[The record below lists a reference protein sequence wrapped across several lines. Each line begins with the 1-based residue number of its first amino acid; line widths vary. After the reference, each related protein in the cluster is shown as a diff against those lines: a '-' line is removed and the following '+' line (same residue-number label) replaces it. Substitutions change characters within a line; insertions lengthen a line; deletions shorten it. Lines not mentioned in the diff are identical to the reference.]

1 MDESDYCS
9 DDSLEETDNGGHVKG
24 PVPVPVPEM
33 DDTSSN
39 KGHDSDPRS
48 DNSESRLSEHPL
60 TDEQLDGN
68 ATEEMG
74 TAVGHLGNEE
84 TGNPAED
91 NITEDYIIE
100 DDMQDLGF
108 QQNDVSDLGPDHAE
122 AAESQETGRGEE
134 EDDEDEDKT
143 GEMTEEYAT
152 ESDTKYS
159 ETEFYDYDS
168 YALDAMRRTVAKK
181 GGSGRSILLKGKEGG
196 KAKQTKHGQQSK
208 QENQSKTKHYVVGS
222 KSSGKV
228 SFNVEPELES
238 KVIIINFYNNVFQT
252 LVFLST
258 RSEHMPTQS
267 VYPKM

>member
-9 DDSLEETDNGGHVKG
+9 DDSLEETANGGHVKV

-39 KGHDSDPRS
+39 KGHGSGPRS
-48 DNSESRLSEHPL
+48 DNSESRLNEHPL

-74 TAVGHLGNEE
+74 AAAEHLDNEE

-91 NITEDYIIE
+91 NITEDYVIE

-108 QQNDVSDLGPDHAE
+108 QQNYVSDEDDDDNIILETMLESQTKDLGSDHAV

-134 EDDEDEDKT
+134 ADDEDEEKT

-152 ESDTKYS
+152 ESETKLS

-168 YALDAMRRTVAKK
+168 DALDAMRRSVGEM
-181 GGSGRSILLKGKEGG
+181 GGSGRSILLKGKEGD
-196 KAKQTKHGQQSK
+196 KAKKTKHGQQSK
-208 QENQSKTKHYVVGS
+208 QKNQSKTKHYGLSS
-222 KSSGKV
+222 KSSTKV
-228 SFNVEPELES
+228 SFNVEPQLES
-238 KVIIINFYNNVFQT
+238 EVII
-252 LVFLST
+252 
-258 RSEHMPTQS
+258 
-267 VYPKM
+267 

>member
-9 DDSLEETDNGGHVKG
+9 DDSLEETDNGSHVKV

-39 KGHDSDPRS
+39 KGHDSGPRS
-48 DNSESRLSEHPL
+48 DNSASRLSGHPL
-60 TDEQLDGN
+60 TDEQIDGN
-68 ATEEMG
+68 ATEEM
-74 TAVGHLGNEE
+74 AAAGHLDNEE

-108 QQNDVSDLGPDHAE
+108 QQNDASDDDVDDNIILDTVLESQTEDLGPDHAE
-122 AAESQETGRGEE
+122 AAESQETGRCE
-134 EDDEDEDKT
+134 EDDEEKT

-152 ESDTKYS
+152 ESDTKHS

-168 YALDAMRRTVAKK
+168 DALDAMRRSVAKT
-181 GGSGRSILLKGKEGG
+181 GGSGRSMLLKGKEGS
-196 KAKQTKHGQQSK
+196 KAKKTKHGQQSK
-208 QENQSKTKHYVVGS
+208 QENQSKTKLYAVSS

-228 SFNVEPELES
+228 SFNVEPQLES
-238 KVIIINFYNNVFQT
+238 KVIIINFITTFFK
-252 LVFLST
+252 L
-258 RSEHMPTQS
+258 
-267 VYPKM
+267 